1 MKHFTTITFGVSF
14 ALAAMSYAAPDDP
27 KPAPKAAP
35 KLADQS
41 GDLSG
46 IYACSGTEASG
57 KKYNGVTSGAAAST
71 SCNGSSAGPATSA
84 LACAA
89 AIR

>member
-57 KKYNGVTSGAAAST
+57 KKYNGVTIIEREAELQARRR
-71 SCNGSSAGPATSA
+71 GSKGSDSSVSK
-84 LACAA
+84 
-89 AIR
+89 